1 MDRELEIVIPV
12 YNEETSL
19 QPLIEDWRNLLN
31 SIPVNYQFLF
41 VDDGS
46 TDRSLALLKTWQQAS
61 PDILVLS
68 QSNAGHGPA
77 ILKGYHHA
85 CRTPWVLQLDSD
97 HQLTPAAFPELWRR
111 RDDYDLLL
119 GQRHEKHA
127 AGGRRL
133 ISGATWLLLQSLFGP
148 TPKDVNCPYRLFRG
162 SALTWALAHI
172 PADSFAPN
180 VLLTAWFVYRRMRI
194 LTIPVFP
201 NIGIPKRK
209 SKINS
214 YFVQGSLRALL
225 QTLSFR
231 FRL

>member
-133 ISGATWLLLQSLFGP
+133 ISGAPGYCS
-148 TPKDVNCPYRLFRG
+148 KAY
-162 SALTWALAHI
+162 SALPPKTSIAPIACSAALHSPGPSPIFRRIA
-172 PADSFAPN
+172 S
-180 VLLTAWFVYRRMRI
+180 LLM
-194 LTIPVFP
+194 
-201 NIGIPKRK
+201 
-209 SKINS
+209 SC
-214 YFVQGSLRALL
+214 
-225 QTLSFR
+225 
-231 FRL
+231 